1 MKTMIFILLG
11 FTFVTK
17 LFGQEVNKH
26 RVNLVVTIDKKIPSQ
41 GDINLHFIIEKE
53 NKKVDTVNIDY
64 VPGDIFLPEIDFNKL
79 QSKDVKF
86 IRVEIRYMGLYKT
99 EVKTYNY
106 KINFYKSWLQF
117 DFTVLRIYN
126 LDKKENK
133 KIFFPLEGLQYT
145 YEVDS
150 PNGSIT
156 RVQKKK

>member
-1 MKTMIFILLG
+1 MKKIIFIPLVLI
-11 FTFVTK
+11 FVTK

-53 NKKVDTVNIDY
+53 NQKVDTVNINY
-64 VPGDIFLPEIDFNKL
+64 VPGDIFLQEIELNKL
-79 QSKDVKF
+79 QSKDIKS
-86 IRVEIRYMGLYKT
+86 ISLEIRYMGFYKT

-156 RVQKKK
+156 RVRKKK